1 MDLSDA
7 SALGEKGDVLAVFKK
22 HRFHRENDK
31 FKYPNHHPSTL
42 NPQLRSPVFVNV
54 IVIVAAVRMLRC
66 TLPGQK

>member
-31 FKYPNHHPSTL
+31 SKYPNHHPSTL
-42 NPQLRSPVFVNV
+42 NPQLRCPVFVNV
-54 IVIVAAVRMLRC
+54 IIIVAAVRMLRC